1 MAEAYFNGKAGVWRT
16 VGGRRIFIAEGQ
28 SLKDAMKASGKFKNL
43 KDNNDFNLWK
53 EENSDKI
60 AAYYTSTYSKD
71 LKNINQRVWDSLAKD
86 LYDEEKEPEKINK
99 MESGDNNYLNEYRR
113 NGESKGIEVAKNL
126 PYENPTM
133 NKVDKLVKDYNE
145 YNTEYQKYAEQ
156 AKDLDFGSPEYKE
169 MSAKRSEAYEKA
181 KTAKNEALTEFSKAI
196 PDDEMYDIAKQVSGI
211 DNLRFT
217 KELAISR
224 NGEPY
229 IKHSSNDIKDSTGPF
244 SAALKNARLEEFN
257 SSLYIDSK
265 TNEPIY
271 WGSLDIRYEHKDGGS
286 NGMKL
291 LDYKYTPSKG
301 WEITDASGYK
311 YFNGKKLNTLAD
323 MKKYFQSYG
332 YSEQSAADM
341 AKDYMENRIIK

>member
-28 SLKDAMKASGKFKNL
+28 SLKEAMKASGKFKNV
-43 KDNNDFNLWK
+43 KDNGK
-53 EENSDKI
+53 ESDKNSEI
-60 AAYYTSTYSKD
+60 NKTND
-71 LKNINQRVWDSLAKD
+71 IGKNI
-86 LYDEEKEPEKINK
+86 
-99 MESGDNNYLNEYRR
+99 
-113 NGESKGIEVAKNL
+113 AKNL

-133 NKVDKLVKDYNE
+133 EKADKLVKDYNK
-145 YNTEYQKYAEQ
+145 YNAEYQKYAEQ
-156 AKDLDFGSPEYKE
+156 AKDLNFDSPEYKE

-181 KTAKNEALTEFSKAI
+181 KTAKNEALTEFSKTI

-211 DNLRFT
+211 DNLQFT
-217 KELAISR
+217 KELVNDR
-224 NGEPY
+224 YGEPY
-229 IKHSSNDIKDSTGPF
+229 IKYSSNDIKDSTGPF
-244 SAALKNARLEEFN
+244 SAALKNARLEQFN
-257 SSLYIDSK
+257 SNLYIDSK
-265 TNEPIY
+265 TGELTY
-271 WGSLDIRYEHKDGGS
+271 WGSLDIRYEHKGGGS

-301 WEITDASGYK
+301 WEITDVSGYK